1 MYRDAERILVED
13 VGGVFL
19 FHGLTGELRKPY
31 LKGLKVNKY
40 GYSFFTWIGMVH
52 TNMYIS
58 R

>member
-1 MYRDAERILVED
+1 MED